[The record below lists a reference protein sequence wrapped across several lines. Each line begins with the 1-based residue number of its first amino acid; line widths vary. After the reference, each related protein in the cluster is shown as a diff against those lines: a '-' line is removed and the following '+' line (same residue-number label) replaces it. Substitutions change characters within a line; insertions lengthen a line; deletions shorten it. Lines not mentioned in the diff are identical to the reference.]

1 MATDGEATEEETGD
15 PEKFVIKIEVDKMV
29 FTYYQRKLVFITF
42 STYLKKPPV
51 FVSLFHRFSITHYYS
66 LHEMRK

>member
-29 FTYYQRKLVFITF
+29 FTYDQRKLVFIT
-42 STYLKKPPV
+42 LV
-51 FVSLFHRFSITHYYS
+51 LI
-66 LHEMRK
+66 

>member
-29 FTYYQRKLVFITF
+29 FVYTF
-42 STYLKKPPV
+42 KE
-51 FVSLFHRFSITHYYS
+51 SLFS
-66 LHEMRK
+66 LL